1 MEITEAEYKGLIG
14 INKRLL
20 LLTDVID
27 EFRNNIKQLKVCAK
41 LVSSER
47 KAVKYT
53 KIAMPSDSLN
63 SVRWRYDDLAEILK
77 KLISARKP
85 EELNKSLA
93 VLGSLRQK
101 TAEEL
106 KALGDTLNP
115 AAEGVKFLSS
125 ALEKLGD
132 TVVKVK
138 ELKKH
143 FAGDGN

>member
-1 MEITEAEYKGLIG
+1 MEITEAEYKGLLG

-20 LLTDVID
+20 LLTDVIG
-27 EFRNNIKQLKVCAK
+27 EFRNNVKQLKVCAK
-41 LVSSER
+41 LVSAER
-47 KAVKYT
+47 NAVKDS
-53 KIAMPSDSLN
+53 KIAMPSDSLD
-63 SVRWRYDDLAEILK
+63 SVRRRYDDLAEILK
-77 KLISARKP
+77 KLISARRP
-85 EELNKSLA
+85 EELNKGLA
-93 VLGSLRQK
+93 VLENLRQK

-106 KALGDTLNP
+106 KALSP

>member
-1 MEITEAEYKGLIG
+1 MEITEAEYKGLLG

-20 LLTDVID
+20 LLTDVIG
-27 EFRNNIKQLKVCAK
+27 EFRNNVKQLKVCAK
-41 LVSSER
+41 LVSAER
-47 KAVKYT
+47 KAVKDT

-63 SVRWRYDDLAEILK
+63 SVRRRYDDLAEILK
-77 KLISARKP
+77 KLISARRP
-85 EELNKSLA
+85 EELNKGLA
-93 VLGSLRQK
+93 VLENLRQK

-106 KALGDTLNP
+106 KALSP
-115 AAEGVKFLSS
+115 ATEGVKFLSS

>member
-1 MEITEAEYKGLIG
+1 MEITEAEYKGLLG

-20 LLTDVID
+20 LLTDVIG
-27 EFRNNIKQLKVCAK
+27 EFRNNVKQLKVCAK
-41 LVSSER
+41 LVSAER
-47 KAVKYT
+47 KAVKDS
-53 KIAMPSDSLN
+53 KIAMPSDSLD
-63 SVRWRYDDLAEILK
+63 SVRRRYDDLAEILK
-77 KLISARKP
+77 KLISARRP
-85 EELNKSLA
+85 EELNKGLA
-93 VLGSLRQK
+93 VLENLRQK

-106 KALGDTLNP
+106 KALSP
-115 AAEGVKFLSS
+115 ATEGVKFLSS